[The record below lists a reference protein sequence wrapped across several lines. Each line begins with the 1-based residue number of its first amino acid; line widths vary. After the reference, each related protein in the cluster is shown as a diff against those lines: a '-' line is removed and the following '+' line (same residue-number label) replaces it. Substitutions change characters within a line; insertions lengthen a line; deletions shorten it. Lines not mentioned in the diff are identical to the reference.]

1 LKDLNLESNLLGTE
15 GALMIFK
22 ALSFKYKSFALQNL
36 NIADNQ
42 INDTSDFVDLLL
54 TFVEN
59 NKEKVAIENL

>member
-1 LKDLNLESNLLGTE
+1 
-15 GALMIFK
+15 MIFK